1 MRCPRPPARC
11 RRPSTRC
18 PRAAPGPALP
28 ATQHAVQYTGPGR
41 LVHNRAKA
49 VHVPGPTQLVL
60 RVEAVGICFS
70 DTKLLHAFTGHLRK
84 AEVTAGLT
92 RAELAEIPSYVPGD
106 LPTVPGHEVAARIV
120 ATGSAVTRHAVGE
133 RVLVQTDYRHLPT
146 PGSNA
151 AFGYNFEGGLQE
163 YVLLDERMIIEPGT
177 GERFLIP
184 VGEAP
189 SGSAVALL
197 EPWAC
202 VEASY
207 ACRERSTLAPGGRL
221 LVVGDA
227 GHGVDGLGRLL
238 EAAAPGAV
246 VAACADEAQR
256 ASVRAAI
263 GAVDPSGTAGPAR
276 PSLEVVDDTDGL
288 APVSFD
294 DIVYFGADPDR
305 IEALQDLL
313 ATRGVI
319 DVVLGGAMVG
329 RPVAIDVGRI
339 HYDLLR
345 WVGTPGDDPTEG
357 YRLAPADGEL
367 RAGDRVAV
375 IGAAGPMGF
384 MHVIRTVTSRLAG
397 VSLTAVDIDDAR
409 LAQLGAI
416 AGPMAAA
423 HGVPVTFANARTT
436 RVEPGFDY
444 IGVMVPAPPIVAQA
458 VELAGP
464 GARVN
469 IFAGFAAGTRA
480 ALDLDAI
487 IERHLYLFG
496 TSGSVIADMQ
506 VVLHKLE
513 RGDLDTNLSV
523 DAVTG
528 MEGVRDALVAV
539 EARTSGGKIVVY
551 PQLHELGMIRL
562 SELGDRFPTVAA
574 ALHDGRW
581 TRAAEEALLEV
592 AGDSPET
599 DAMAGDPPGTGA
611 IAGDS
616 PAPGHD
622 G

>member
-1 MRCPRPPARC
+1 MPDPTDRQPAI
-11 RRPSTRC
+11 
-18 PRAAPGPALP
+18 P
-28 ATQHAVQYTGPGR
+28 ATQHAIQFTGPGQ

-49 VHVPGPTQLVL
+49 VHVPGPTQLLL

-84 AEVTAGLT
+84 AEVTAGLAP
-92 RAELAEIPSYVPGD
+92 AELAAIPSYVPGD

-120 ATGSAVTRHAVGE
+120 EIGAAVTRHAVGE
-133 RVLVQTDYRHLPT
+133 RVLVQTDYRHLLT

-163 YVLLDERMIIEPGT
+163 YVLLDEQMIIEPGT

-184 VGEAP
+184 VGEDP

-207 ACRERSTLAPGGRL
+207 ACRERGTLAPGGRL
-221 LVVGDA
+221 LVVADA
-227 GHGVDGLGRLL
+227 GHEVDGLMPLLAAASPASVVVACAGDPQRAEVEAAL
-238 EAAAPGAV
+238 EAALGSAAPV
-246 VAACADEAQR
+246 LR
-256 ASVRAAI
+256 AI
-263 GAVDPSGTAGPAR
+263 AGP
-276 PSLEVVDDTDGL
+276 DGL
-288 APVSFD
+288 APQSFD
-294 DIVYFGADPDR
+294 DIVYFGADPAR
-305 IEALQDLL
+305 IEHLQDLL

-319 DVVLGGAMVG
+319 DLVLGGASVG

-345 WVGTPGDDPTEG
+345 WVGTPGGDASEG

-384 MHVIRTVTSRLAG
+384 MHVIRTVTCGLPG

-409 LAQLGAI
+409 LAQLGGI
-416 AGPMAAA
+416 AGPVASSR
-423 HGVPVTFANARTT
+423 GVHAVFLNARTAQI
-436 RVEPGFDY
+436 EPGFDY
-444 IGVMVPAPPIVAQA
+444 VGVMVPAPPIVAQA
-458 VELAGP
+458 VELASP
-464 GARVN
+464 GARIN

-480 ALDLDAI
+480 PLDLDAVI
-487 IERHLYLFG
+487 GGHLYLFG
-496 TSGSVIADMQ
+496 TSGSGIPDMQ

-528 MEGVRDALVAV
+528 MEGVRDALAAV

-551 PQLHELGMIRL
+551 PQLHELGMVRL
-562 SELGDRFPTVAA
+562 SELPDRLPTVAA
-574 ALHDGRW
+574 QLHDGRW
-581 TRAAEEALLEV
+581 TRAAEEALLAA
-592 AGDSPET
+592 AGD
-599 DAMAGDPPGTGA
+599 
-611 IAGDS
+611 
-616 PAPGHD
+616 APGRRTA

>member
-1 MRCPRPPARC
+1 VINPRP
-11 RRPSTRC
+11 
-18 PRAAPGPALP
+18 AAGALP
-28 ATQHAVQYTGPGR
+28 TTQHAVQFTGPGR

-49 VHVPGPTQLVL
+49 VHVPGPTQLLL

-92 RAELAEIPSYVPGD
+92 PAELAEIPSYVPGD
-106 LPTVPGHEVAARIV
+106 LPTVPGHEVAGRIV
-120 ATGSAVTRHAVGE
+120 AIGSAVTRHAVGE

-163 YVLLDERMIIEPGT
+163 YVLLDERMIIQPGT

-184 VGEAP
+184 VGETP

-207 ACRERSTLAPGGRL
+207 ACRERNTLAPGGRL
-221 LVVGDA
+221 LVVADPGCV
-227 GHGVDGLGRLL
+227 VDGLAPLL
-238 EAAAPGAV
+238 AAASPAAIV
-246 VAACADEAQR
+246 VACADEDQR
-256 ASVRAAI
+256 AAAEAAI
-263 GAVDPSGTAGPAR
+263 GAPGAAALGAPGPAA
-276 PSLEVVDDTDGL
+276 PALKVAGDLDDV
-288 APVSFD
+288 APELFD
-294 DIVYFGADPDR
+294 DIVYFGADPAR
-305 IEALQDLL
+305 IEALQDRL

-319 DVVLGGAMVG
+319 DVVLGGAPIG
-329 RPVAIDVGRI
+329 RPVAVDVGRI

-345 WVGTPGDDPTEG
+345 WVGTPGSDASEG
-357 YRLAPADGEL
+357 YRQAAADGEL

-384 MHVIRTVTSRLAG
+384 MHVIRTITSGLPG

-416 AGPMAAA
+416 AGPLAAA
-423 HGVPVTFANARTT
+423 RGIPATFANARTT

-444 IGVMVPAPPIVAQA
+444 VGVMVPAPAIVAQA
-458 VELAGP
+458 IELASP

-480 ALDLDAI
+480 ALDLDAVI
-487 IERHLYLFG
+487 GRHLYLFG
-496 TSGSVIADMQ
+496 TSGSEIADMK
-506 VVLHKLE
+506 VVLRKLE

-528 MEGVRDALVAV
+528 MEGVRDALGAV

-562 SELGDRFPTVAA
+562 SELAGRFPTVAA

-581 TRAAEEALLEV
+581 TRAAEEALL
-592 AGDSPET
+592 AAADDASLKET
-599 DAMAGDPPGTGA
+599 AR
-611 IAGDS
+611 
-616 PAPGHD
+616 
-622 G
+622 